1 MSSSE
6 KCFLE
11 SIHTCIWLEKGFSG
25 LPHYIIPM
33 STLNLQRKC
42 SKPLIMRKIQSN
54 TNFCQFKLYFTVLYV
69 VIIVLKCIV
78 HNNSTHFPPCYTR
91 HPSLFLSLH
100 PTHPLH
106 PWTSAMIRISQRET
120 KTSRNSRH
128 FPNCCRHKQPSNS
141 MYWPFTLWNMHNS
154 NR

>member
-6 KCFLE
+6 KCLLE
-11 SIHTCIWLEKGFSG
+11 SIHSCTWLEKGFSG
-25 LPHYIIPM
+25 LPHYIISM

-42 SKPLIMRKIQSN
+42 SKPLAMRKIQSN
-54 TNFCQFKLYFTVLYV
+54 THFYKFKLYFTVLYV
-69 VIIVLKCIV
+69 VIVLKCIV
-78 HNNSTHFPPCYTR
+78 RNKSTQFPPYYTP
-91 HPSLFLSLH
+91 HPSLFLS
-100 PTHPLH
+100 LH

-120 KTSRNSRH
+120 EKLRIPVT
-128 FPNCCRHKQPSNS
+128 FPNSCRHKQPSNS

>member
-1 MSSSE
+1 M
-6 KCFLE
+6 LLGVNP
-11 SIHTCIWLEKGFSG
+11 HLYLAGKGFQWSPS
-25 LPHYIIPM
+25 LYNTHEYPQFAKKMFQTSHHE
-33 STLNLQRKC
+33 
-42 SKPLIMRKIQSN
+42 KIQSN
-54 TNFCQFKLYFTVLYV
+54 TNFCKFKLYFTVLYV

-128 FPNCCRHKQPSNS
+128 FPKLLPSQATFKQHVLAL
-141 MYWPFTLWNMHNS
+141 YLVEYA
-154 NR
+154 